1 LCHFTDG
8 EAYYST
14 VGRVGICVI
23 QTPEEITMQVVIIE
37 LGIAN
42 RCRGNGKENPV
53 GLTTKEGAARQKIG
67 SKEL

>member
-1 LCHFTDG
+1 
-8 EAYYST
+8 
-14 VGRVGICVI
+14 
-23 QTPEEITMQVVIIE
+23 MQVVIIE